1 MGCYTLC
8 NAIHLGRGN
17 DIDWLPVLTGEPSK
31 LFEPSDY
38 DKAMAELDEYLKK
51 DVDKK
56 PIPH

>member
-1 MGCYTLC
+1 MGL
-8 NAIHLGRGN
+8 
-17 DIDWLPVLTGEPSK
+17 DWLPILTGEPSK

>member
-1 MGCYTLC
+1 MSSGLK
-8 NAIHLGRGN
+8 
-17 DIDWLPVLTGEPSK
+17 DIIKPDWLPILTGEPSK

-51 DVDKK
+51 DVDKE